1 MLYDL
6 LSFDAFLQD
15 FCDFVKHLYHNSA
28 ALQNCGGQCGSEAS
42 PAGCDQQVSPP
53 QLRAASGRVLP
64 RVARSSTNF
73 TASQGCSE
81 GGINAP
87 ATGEGPP

>member
-28 ALQNCGGQCGSEAS
+28 ALQNCLACKLHCNSALLKINSFRSTSLQIF
-42 PAGCDQQVSPP
+42 VSIKSFSSVKF
-53 QLRAASGRVLP
+53 QGFAAP
-64 RVARSSTNF
+64 KQA
-73 TASQGCSE
+73 
-81 GGINAP
+81 I
-87 ATGEGPP
+87 